1 MATVHDQGGN
11 AHTERERESKEEGL
25 RREREVEGMT
35 YSLKYF
41 HTVSSQVTNF
51 PDYVVVAYIDDI
63 EIGHYD
69 SNTRKAE
76 AKEEWMKK
84 FTTVE
89 PEHFL
94 YQTYLGI
101 QTELKD
107 KEDLES
113 LQKSFNHT
121 EGLHI
126 YQKMKGCEWNDETD
140 EIKSWRQFSYDGE
153 DFLALDTK
161 TWTWTAAKPQAVPM
175 KQTMDYDRDLM
186 EYLKFYHTEICFHNL
201 KKYLNF
207 GRDVLMRTELPKVFL
222 LQKTASSPVSCFATG
237 FYPSSAALFWRKD
250 GKDLHENVVHGEM
263 LPNPDGTFQMTVD
276 LKVEVTAEVEDK
288 YECVFQLS
296 GVKDDLVTKL
306 ERRSI
311 LSNASDEGNVWV
323 AVGATVAVVA
333 VILAIIVVVAV
344 RHKNKQAGD
353 DGTERSENSMDEI
366 SRNTDLLSTGTQSD
380 H

>member
-1 MATVHDQGGN
+1 MNLLLLSMLIVQIH
-11 AHTERERESKEEGL
+11 RGL
-25 RREREVEGMT
+25 PVT

-41 HTVSSQVTNF
+41 HTASSQVTNF
-51 PDYVVVAYIDDI
+51 PDYVVVVYIDDV

-69 SNTRKAE
+69 SNTGEAE
-76 AKEEWMKK
+76 AKQEWMKN
-84 FTTVE
+84 FTTVD
-89 PEHFL
+89 PKHFL
-94 YQTYLGI
+94 LQTQSGI
-101 QTELKD
+101 RHE
-107 KEDLES
+107 KEDKKDLETF
-113 LQKSFNHT
+113 QKRFNHT

-140 EIKSWRQFSYDGE
+140 EIKSWRQSSYDGE

-161 TWTWTAAKPQAVPM
+161 TWTWTAAKPQAVPI
-175 KQTMDYDRDLM
+175 KHTLDHDRDLM
-186 EYLKFYHTEICFHNL
+186 TYLKFYHTEVCVHNL

-207 GRDVLMRTELPKVFL
+207 GKDVLIKTELPEVFL
-222 LQKTASSPVSCFATG
+222 LQKTPSSPVSCFATG

-276 LKVEVTAEVEDK
+276 LKVEVTAEVEGK

-296 GVKDDLVTKL
+296 GVKEDLVTKL

-311 LSNASDEGNVWV
+311 LSNASDEDNVRLAFVVKV
-323 AVGATVAVVA
+323 AVFIA
-333 VILAIIVVVAV
+333 VILAIVFAI
-344 RHKNKQAGD
+344 RHKNKQGNYDPAAGD
-353 DGTERSENSMDEI
+353 EDTQRSGNSTDES

>member
-1 MATVHDQGGN
+1 MNLFILSMLIVQIHRIVAVTH
-11 AHTERERESKEEGL
+11 
-25 RREREVEGMT
+25 
-35 YSLKYF
+35 SLQYF
-41 HTVSSQVTNF
+41 HTASSQVTNF
-51 PDYVVVAYIDDI
+51 PDYVVVAYIDDV

-76 AKEEWMKK
+76 AKQEWMNR
-84 FTTVE
+84 FTTVD

-94 YQTYLGI
+94 WQTDLGI
-101 QTELKD
+101 RSEVKD

-140 EIKSWRQFSYDGE
+140 ETKSWRQSSYDGE

-175 KQTMDYDRDLM
+175 KHTLDHDQDFMA
-186 EYLKFYHTEICFHNL
+186 YLKFYHTEICVHNL
-201 KKYLNF
+201 KEYVNF
-207 GRDVLMRTELPKVFL
+207 GRDVLMRTDLPKVFL
-222 LQKTASSPVSCFATG
+222 LQKTPSSPVSCFATG
-237 FYPSSAALFWRKD
+237 FYPSSATLFWKKD
-250 GKDLHENVVHGEM
+250 GKDLHENVVHGEV

-276 LKVEVTAEVEDK
+276 LKVEVTAEVEGK

-296 GVKDDLVTKL
+296 GVKEDLVTKL

-311 LSNASDEGNVWV
+311 LSNASDEDNVRV
-323 AVGATVAVVA
+323 IVGTTLAVFIA
-333 VILAIIVVVAV
+333 VILAIIVIVVVAI
-344 RHKNKQAGD
+344 RHKNKKALTVSAGKHTGAA
-353 DGTERSENSMDEI
+353 GTKTEQKRTKK
-366 SRNTDLLSTGTQSD
+366 RT